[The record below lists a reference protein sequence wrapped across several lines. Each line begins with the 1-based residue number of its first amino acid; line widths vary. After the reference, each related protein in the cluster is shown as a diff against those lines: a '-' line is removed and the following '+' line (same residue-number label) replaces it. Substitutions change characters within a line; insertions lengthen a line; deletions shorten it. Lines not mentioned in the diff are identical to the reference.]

1 MKIQRFR
8 VLAATAVLFL
18 FPLLLPAQVRS
29 KILIALRIEVTIEV
43 DGLLSEEIWSKAP
56 EAGDF
61 VQFQPDRGAP
71 GTEKTLVRVLYDS
84 ENIYFGFLCYD
95 AEPGRI
101 AASITKRDS
110 DLVSDDAVYV
120 ALDTFLDHQSAYLL
134 GTNLLGTQFDGRITD
149 NGRTTD
155 PTWDAVWKSAAR
167 KTDFGWSAEISVPF
181 RSIKYQPGEEKT
193 WGFSLGRFL
202 PRKLEYTFWTGP
214 LESYTRVSQFGEL
227 HGLDLQKSSK
237 RGQIIPHIVSQTE
250 VDKGTD
256 VRVGLDARYAFTPQI
271 SGNLTLNPDFA
282 MVEADQEVINL
293 TRFETYLPE
302 KRTFFLEG
310 AEIYQQRISL
320 FYSRRIGDIYG
331 GAKAY
336 GKSGGYEFQAMTV
349 QAKPVEDRE
358 NSSANFSVFR
368 VKKAVMRGSTVGF
381 LLANKHVDGRNMGTL
396 GFDTALYFTDTFR
409 FTGQL
414 AASYGDHNGSNLA
427 FFLRPSY
434 DSATFHIHLRYTQ
447 LGEHFADNANEVGFV
462 RDDNR
467 HELDSAISKTW
478 WMSRTMFNSIEYDSN
493 YNIYWGLDGTLRSWK
508 IDQGMDFELRNKFSL
523 ELGHHQEY
531 KLFEKDFRN
540 HKTDIELGYN
550 TREWQNA
557 SVSYS
562 FGNNFDLDFHLIGAE
577 VNYMILSGLSL
588 EYGLSRLIYD
598 PDPEAEST
606 WIHVLRATNHFT
618 PDLYLK
624 LFYQVH
630 TAIDKHTVQALFV
643 YRFQPP
649 FGTIQLAYQKG
660 TAEFGEKGDQ
670 GHTFFVKFA
679 YMF

>member
-1 MKIQRFR
+1 MRFR

-29 KILIALRIEVTIEV
+29 KILTALRIEVPIEV

-167 KTDFGWSAEISVPF
+167 KTDFGWSAEIAVPF
-181 RSIKYQPGEEKT
+181 RSIKYKPGEEKT

-349 QAKPVEDRE
+349 QAKPVEDRNE
-358 NSSANFSVFR
+358 NSANFSVFR

-381 LLANKHVDGRNMGTL
+381 LLANKYVDGRNKGTL
-396 GFDTALYFTDTFR
+396 GFDTALYFTDTIQ

-414 AASYGDHNGSNLA
+414 AASYGDTSGSNLA

-434 DSATFHIHLRYTQ
+434 DTATFHIHLRYTQ

-467 HELDSAISKTW
+467 REFDSALSKTW
-478 WMSRTMFNSIEYDSN
+478 WMRRTMFNSIEYDSN

-508 IDQGMDFELRNKFSL
+508 IDQGMDFELRNKFTL

-531 KLFEKDFRN
+531 KLYEKDFRN

-562 FGNNFDLDFHLIGAE
+562 FGHNFDLDFHLIGAE
-577 VNYMILSGLSL
+577 VNYMVLSGLSL
-588 EYGLSRLIYD
+588 EYGLSRLIYE

-618 PDLYLK
+618 PDLYFK

>member
-1 MKIQRFR
+1 LKILKSKSLFI
-8 VLAATAVLFL
+8 TAVLFL
-18 FPLLLPAQVRS
+18 FPLLLLGQWRS
-29 KILIALRIEVTIEV
+29 RDLTALLIEVPIEI
-43 DGLLSEEIWSKAP
+43 DGLLSEEIWAEAP

-61 VQFQPDRGAP
+61 IQFQPNRGAP
-71 GTEKTLVRVLYDS
+71 GTEKTLVRVLYDGD
-84 ENIYFGFLCYD
+84 NIYFGFRCYD

-110 DLVSDDAVYV
+110 DLGSDDAVYV
-120 ALDTFLDHQSAYLL
+120 ALDTFLDRQSAYLL

-155 PTWDAVWKSAAR
+155 PTWDAVWKSAAQ
-167 KTDFGWSAEISVPF
+167 KTDYGWSAEIAVPF
-181 RSIKYQPGEEKT
+181 KSIKYTPGEGKT
-193 WGFSLGRFL
+193 WGFSMGRFI
-202 PRKLEYTFWTGP
+202 PRKLEYSFWTGP

-227 HGLDLQKSSK
+227 HGLDLQKAAQ
-237 RGQIIPHIVSQTE
+237 RGQIIPYIVSQTE

-256 VRVGLDARYAFTPQI
+256 MRVGLDARYAFTPQI

-302 KRTFFLEG
+302 KRNFFLEG
-310 AEIYQQRISL
+310 AEIYQQRIRL

-331 GAKAY
+331 GAKAH

-349 QAKPVEDRE
+349 QTKPDETRDE
-358 NSSANFSVFR
+358 SSANFSIFR
-368 VKKAVMRGSTVGF
+368 AKKAVMRGSTVGF
-381 LLANKHVDGRNMGTL
+381 LLANKHIDGKNKGTV

-414 AASYGDHNGSNLA
+414 AASYGDYSGSNLA

-447 LGEHFADNANEVGFV
+447 LGEYFADNANDVGFV
-462 RDDNR
+462 RDDDR
-467 HELDSAISKTW
+467 RELDSAISKTW
-478 WMSRTMFNSIEYDSN
+478 WMRRTMFDSIEYDSN
-493 YNIYWGLDGTLRSWK
+493 YNVYWSLDGTLRSWK
-508 IDQGMDFELRNKFSL
+508 IDQGMDF
-523 ELGHHQEY
+523 
-531 KLFEKDFRN
+531 
-540 HKTDIELGYN
+540 IELGYN

-557 SVSYS
+557 SISYS
-562 FGNNFDLDFHLIGAE
+562 FGHNFDLDFHLIGAN
-577 VNYMILSGLSL
+577 VNYMILSGLSV
-588 EYGLSRLIYD
+588 EYELSRLIYE
-598 PDPEAEST
+598 PDPEREST
-606 WIHVLRATNHFT
+606 WIHVLRATNYFN
-618 PDLYLK
+618 PDLYVK

-630 TAIDKHTVQALFV
+630 TAIDKHTVQVLFV

-649 FGTIQLAYQKG
+649 FGTFQLAYQKG

-670 GHTFFVKFA
+670 GNTFFVKFA